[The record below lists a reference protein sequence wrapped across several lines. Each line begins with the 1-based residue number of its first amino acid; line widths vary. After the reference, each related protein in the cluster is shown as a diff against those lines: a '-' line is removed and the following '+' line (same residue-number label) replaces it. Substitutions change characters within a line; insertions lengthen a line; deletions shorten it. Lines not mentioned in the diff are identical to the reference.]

1 MADFDIWIILLGLA
15 AGGVLLLRDWRLTVS
30 LLMIKYIALAALLN
44 EQPFVPADLGPLGLS
59 SLALI
64 KAITGL
70 CTTLI
75 LAVTAL
81 TFSRDY
87 GLEDLDEFGQA
98 ELRRALRAAARQR
111 SAETFQLIDY
121 ILPFLSGIA
130 ALGASIVLPIIYPIA
145 PNPALDFAWY
155 WLALSGVLT
164 IATASDVLKIGL
176 GMILCISGIDLLYSA
191 VISAPA
197 GSGLK
202 IMPLLLLS
210 VVQILLA
217 LAIAYLAGLVFG
229 RLKTLAI
236 NELYRG

>member
-1 MADFDIWIILLGLA
+1 MVVDIWIILLGLA
-15 AGGVLLLRDWRLTVS
+15 AGGILLLRDWRLTVG
-30 LLMIKYIALAALLN
+30 LLMLKYVVLAGLLN
-44 EQPFVPADLGPLGLS
+44 EQPFVQPDLGQMGLS

-64 KAITGL
+64 KLITGI

-81 TFSRDY
+81 TFSREY

-111 SAETFQLIDY
+111 STETFQLIDY
-121 ILPFLSGIA
+121 ILPFGSGVA
-130 ALGASIVLPIIYPIA
+130 ALVASIVLPIIYPIA

-155 WLALSGVLT
+155 WLALSGILS
-164 IATASDVLKIGL
+164 IATASDILKIGL
-176 GMILCISGIDLLYSA
+176 GMLLCISGIDLLYTA
-191 VISAPA
+191 VISDPA
-197 GSGLK
+197 ASGLK

-217 LAIAYLAGLVFG
+217 LAIAYLAGLVYG

>member
-1 MADFDIWIILLGLA
+1 MTLDIWIILLGIS
-15 AGGVLLLRDWRLTVS
+15 AGGILLSRDWRLTVA
-30 LLMIKYIALAALLN
+30 LLLLNYGALAGLLN
-44 EQPFVPADLGPLGLS
+44 EQPFVRPDLGQAGIS

-64 KAITGL
+64 KLITGV

-111 SAETFQLIDY
+111 SAETLRLVDY
-121 ILPFLSGIA
+121 VFPFWSGVA
-130 ALGASIVLPIIYPIA
+130 ALVASIVLPIIYPIA
-145 PNPALDFAWY
+145 PNPSLDFAWY
-155 WLALSGVLT
+155 WLALSGVLAM
-164 IATASDVLKIGL
+164 ATANDVLKIGL
-176 GMILCISGIDLLYSA
+176 GMLLCTSGIDLLYSA

-197 GSGLK
+197 ASGLK

-217 LAIAYLAGLVFG
+217 LAIAYLAGLVYG

-236 NELYRG
+236 SELYRG